1 MALKT
6 ALSIAL
12 LPLLLFGS
20 SCSGGGGDAN
30 DFVFYKAPISMV
42 DGRAHSRTL
51 MVTGAGAILGV
62 KQNASGG
69 FVVLQAEVGAEEIQA
84 LMADLWDSRKVREKA
99 AGGDPDSGIYQ
110 VSARIDRD
118 EFSYGRTVDE
128 PVSKE
133 VVAVRDR
140 LNGILAMAVPA
151 PDPVGT
157 VEPYL
162 SSKIARIRGF
172 AVNALLS
179 AWRSPEVSED
189 DRKRAETLLLSH
201 QLAETNHEIRK
212 TLHRALSKQPPR

>member
-1 MALKT
+1 MAL
-6 ALSIAL
+6 L
-12 LPLLLFGS
+12 LPLVLL
-20 SCSGGGGDAN
+20 SCSEGGDAN
-30 DFVFYKAPISMV
+30 DFVFYKAPLKMV
-42 DGRAHSRTL
+42 DGRGHSRTL
-51 MVTGAGAILGV
+51 MVTGAGAVLGV
-62 KQNASGG
+62 EQNAHGD
-69 FVVLQAEVGAEEIQA
+69 FKVLQAKPGAEEIKA
-84 LMADLWDSRKVREKA
+84 LMADLWNSRNVRPKA

-118 EFSYGRTVDE
+118 EFSYRRYLDE

-140 LNGILAMAVPA
+140 LDAILAAAVPA

-162 SSKIARIRGF
+162 GSKIARIRGF

-179 AWRSPEVSED
+179 AWRSEQVSED
-189 DRKRAETLLLSH
+189 DRKRAEALLSSH

-212 TLHRALSKQPPR
+212 TLHQALSKQPPR